1 MDSHIVIGHDESGAV
16 HLYQFASKEMASDF
30 MRQVKDLADIFWE
43 QYIMETSNVREALE
57 SIKKYNEPTALEKAQ
72 RYATGECLADYYEDY
87 TYEEVC
93 KMLNDH
99 SLNQD
104 EDGDTIVFPSEAL
117 EDADVVAVM
126 EMIVNAYLEGAK

>member
-1 MDSHIVIGHDESGAV
+1 M
-16 HLYQFASKEMASDF
+16 
-30 MRQVKDLADIFWE
+30 
-43 QYIMETSNVREALE
+43 T
-57 SIKKYNEPTALEKAQ
+57 TLEKAQ
-72 RYATGECLADYYEDY
+72 RYAMGECLADYYEDY

-93 KMLNDH
+93 KMLNDD

-104 EDGDTIVFPSEAL
+104 EDGDTIVFPSEEL

>member
-1 MDSHIVIGHDESGAV
+1 MASHIAIGHDESGEV
-16 HLYQFASKEMASDF
+16 HIYEFATAHQASEF
-30 MRQVKDLADIFWE
+30 VRQAESLADISWV
-43 QYIMETSNVREALE
+43 QYEMNRLSVREALE

>member
-1 MDSHIVIGHDESGAV
+1 M
-16 HLYQFASKEMASDF
+16 
-30 MRQVKDLADIFWE
+30 
-43 QYIMETSNVREALE
+43 
-57 SIKKYNEPTALEKAQ
+57 TALEKAQ
-72 RYATGECLADYYEDY
+72 RYAMGECLADYYEDY

-93 KMLNDH
+93 KMLNDD